1 MARTLGPFG
10 FAFEVLTRPSV
21 HIGNFYNQEHH
32 ISIVCGGVG
41 CNKCNCKPSNLKSQY
56 SIFESGN
63 LQFLRIKISNIVA
76 THVLQALGYISCTS
90 SFLSLS
96 L

>member
-21 HIGNFYNQEHH
+21 QIGNFYNQQHH
-32 ISIVCGGVG
+32 ICIVCGGIG
-41 CNKCNCKPSNLKSQY
+41 SNKCNCKTSNFKSQY
-56 SIFESGN
+56 SMYESGN
-63 LQFLRIKISNIVA
+63 LQLLRNNTIKIVA
-76 THVLQALGYISCTS
+76 SHVLQALGYILCTS

>member
-1 MARTLGPFG
+1 MARKLGPFG

-21 HIGNFYNQEHH
+21 HKGYFYNQHHH
-32 ISIVCGGVG
+32 ISIVCGAVG
-41 CNKCNCKPSNLKSQY
+41 CNKCNWKPSNIKSQF
-56 SIFESGN
+56 SVFESGK
-63 LQFLRIKISNIVA
+63 LQFLRNKMIHIVA
-76 THVLQALGYISCTS
+76 SHVLQALGYILCTS

>member
-1 MARTLGPFG
+1 MARTLGPYG
-10 FAFEVLTRPSV
+10 FAFEVLTRPSI
-21 HIGNFYNQEHH
+21 HTGNIYNQQHQ

-41 CNKCNCKPSNLKSQY
+41 CDNVIVNLLISNLNIQ
-56 SIFESGN
+56 SGK
-63 LQFLRIKISNIVA
+63 LQFLKNYIINIVA
-76 THVLQALGYISCTS
+76 SHVLQALGYILCTS